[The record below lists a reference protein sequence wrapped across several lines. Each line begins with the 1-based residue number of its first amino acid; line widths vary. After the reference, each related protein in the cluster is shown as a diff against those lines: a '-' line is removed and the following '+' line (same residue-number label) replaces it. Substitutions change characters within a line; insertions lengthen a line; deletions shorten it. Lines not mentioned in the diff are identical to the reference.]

1 MKIKPEHLEVMRAAI
16 VAEIEK
22 QGGAA
27 AVVAKYETGNFERA
41 DKVKDLQTRFCF
53 DLMSGAGLTAFVCD
67 SVYPYASDSHILTAL
82 KTICPKVTKRY

>member
-1 MKIKPEHLEVMRAAI
+1 MKLKPDHVETIRAAI
-16 VAEIEK
+16 LEEIEK

-53 DLMSGAGLTAFVCD
+53 DLFYSAGLTAFICET
-67 SVYPYASDSHILTAL
+67 VYLYASDSHILTAL
-82 KTICPKVTKRY
+82 KSICPKVTKRY